1 MANVLPLK
9 IKPAI
14 PVSLTPALSQKERG
28 TESRC
33 ASFTLKTCI
42 RRPLGPQRFMAAGLG
57 AVGCRHTRNRV
68 VRQRFRT
75 LHTQVGSDPGCVAIF
90 TPARAVA
97 LRAVMYDR

>member
-1 MANVLPLK
+1 
-9 IKPAI
+9 
-14 PVSLTPALSQKERG
+14 
-28 TESRC
+28 
-33 ASFTLKTCI
+33 
-42 RRPLGPQRFMAAGLG
+42 MAAGLG